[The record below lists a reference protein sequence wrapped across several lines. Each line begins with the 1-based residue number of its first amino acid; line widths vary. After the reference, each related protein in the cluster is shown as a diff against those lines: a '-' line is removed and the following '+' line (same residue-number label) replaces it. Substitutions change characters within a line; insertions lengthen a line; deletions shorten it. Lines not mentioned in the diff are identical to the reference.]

1 MRKEIIT
8 AVSQDG
14 LDNCTSVFVFTVY
27 DESID
32 LIEKIKEA
40 AAAFI
45 NTDTGLLEYQ
55 HNCENFN
62 WGDFFSAVPNSF
74 LRPYGFEKDTSDV
87 AQQTVNFDE
96 QLATEGDYHFSDE
109 KWEILKREL
118 FMNGTEAL
126 EEFLGNDIDEN
137 LEKDSIENM
146 LDEVAGQMPD
156 EELYKFY
163 SKYCLERQVLC
174 EQRKQQLIKAIEDA
188 DTYNKDI
195 KMEELQFDEY
205 EKSDIILADNG
216 REGKLYGYE
225 KEPKMRLSLKYQPVL
240 QNFYFTFGTDPKFP
254 YQKGYLIVK
263 AFNLNEAFAK
273 FRAKYAD
280 VHPNCLN
287 CAFWYTQEQWDVID
301 GDMGKC
307 HEVIE

>member
-8 AVSQDG
+8 ATSQDG
-14 LDNCTSVFVFTVY
+14 LDCCTSVFVFTVY

-32 LIEKIKEA
+32 LVEKIKEA

-62 WGDFFSAVPNSF
+62 WGDFFSAVPNRF

-87 AQQTVNFDE
+87 AQHTVSFDE
-96 QLATEGDYHFSDE
+96 QLATEGDFHFSDE

-126 EEFLGNDIDEN
+126 EEFLDNDIDEN

-163 SKYCLERQVLC
+163 SKYCLEHQVLC
-174 EQRKQQLIKAIEDA
+174 EQRKQQLIKAIDDA
-188 DTYNKDI
+188 EAYIPSSD
-195 KMEELQFDEY
+195 ELE
-205 EKSDIILADNG
+205 IGL
-216 REGKLYGYE
+216 
-225 KEPKMRLSLKYQPVL
+225 
-240 QNFYFTFGTDPKFP
+240 
-254 YQKGYLIVK
+254 
-263 AFNLNEAFAK
+263 
-273 FRAKYAD
+273 
-280 VHPNCLN
+280 
-287 CAFWYTQEQWDVID
+287 
-301 GDMGKC
+301 
-307 HEVIE
+307 

>member
-8 AVSQDG
+8 ATSQDG
-14 LDNCTSVFVFTVY
+14 LDCCISVFVFTVY

-32 LIEKIKEA
+32 LVEKIKEA

-62 WGDFFSAVPNSF
+62 WGDFFSAVPNRF
-74 LRPYGFEKDTSDV
+74 LHPYGFEKDTSDV
-87 AQQTVNFDE
+87 ALHTVNFDE
-96 QLATEGDYHFSDE
+96 QLATEGDFHFSDE
-109 KWEILKREL
+109 KWEILKQEL

-137 LEKDSIENM
+137 LEKDSIEKM

-163 SKYCLERQVLC
+163 SKYCLEHQILC

-188 DTYNKDI
+188 EVYISGSDELEIDYFDFIDKSGKRKVGWCACSYDGHNSTI
-195 KMEELQFDEY
+195 LMEFSDQPLITEEETVEFGIDVRAICDELGVAY
-205 EKSDIILADNG
+205 CG
-216 REGKLYGYE
+216 
-225 KEPKMRLSLKYQPVL
+225 
-240 QNFYFTFGTDPKFP
+240 
-254 YQKGYLIVK
+254 
-263 AFNLNEAFAK
+263 
-273 FRAKYAD
+273 
-280 VHPNCLN
+280 
-287 CAFWYTQEQWDVID
+287 
-301 GDMGKC
+301 
-307 HEVIE
+307 